1 MYCLCL
7 IMLIDI
13 LKRLLKLVFALFCQ
27 FFAFLLN
34 HSTLTILKNVFLL
47 NCKSSICSSDV
58 QIFVIF
64 PRVAS
69 DFCNENSR
77 TIQEHFKNIS
87 ILFKNISDVE
97 NIITIDLK
105 VFFKKLSLII
115 TKDKSRETQISTR
128 GKLRKS

>member
-1 MYCLCL
+1 M
-7 IMLIDI
+7 
-13 LKRLLKLVFALFCQ
+13 
-27 FFAFLLN
+27 FL
-34 HSTLTILKNVFLL
+34 LL
-47 NCKSSICSSDV
+47 NCKSSICSWDV

-97 NIITIDLK
+97 NIIAIDLK

-115 TKDKSRETQISTR
+115 TKDKSHKTQISTR

>member
-1 MYCLCL
+1 M
-7 IMLIDI
+7 
-13 LKRLLKLVFALFCQ
+13 
-27 FFAFLLN
+27 
-34 HSTLTILKNVFLL
+34 
-47 NCKSSICSSDV
+47 
-58 QIFVIF
+58 IF

-97 NIITIDLK
+97 NIIAIDLK

-115 TKDKSRETQISTR
+115 TKDKSHETQISTR